1 MATKIIF
8 PGAWEFTSDK
18 QYELFS
24 LVVPTS
30 WQQVIKSL
38 AQRRVRLLGRGYPSV
53 PVYSLDRI
61 ISVCFPN
68 IIKTERNG
76 WQRPCVPWL
85 LASSRAE
92 LFDLPGFIKD
102 WLREE
107 FSCLGD
113 ELESILENLDDDAWQ
128 WEDKPVIYPLQLASE
143 NSYGIDIRFHAI
155 PDFLAVEFLKNP
167 QVSFGVND
175 EYLLRFYR
183 VVNLNQGAELMSW
196 PPYPVPL
203 IKYQKQVGT
212 AYVSFVIHFKLQT
225 VPWRSTPII
234 YHQLSIRRW
243 MTEPLQIPYRGTT
256 AYIGDNQRW
265 IDGKTQPFHFM
276 PLSIKQ
282 FNTDEGREPRWS
294 KAISELLRI
303 NGSLLPEPTVL
314 SSTPIYNWSAA
325 GEEPCN
331 LQAAIAY
338 DARHRASLLCLP
350 GVSSLD
356 LASLDSA
363 IQNKIELLDFPL
375 RRVGEAVKMSFP
387 KKKLGQKFYFWEKA
401 KSVSTPMQRPEVA
414 ARAVF
419 RTLINLSTPVASTLG
434 TKTRHWLPEESPA
447 QRGEE
452 DLNTILIV
460 WETEKCRDEL
470 IAEFCR
476 VLLLEKVTVTSLD
489 APLTKIIYKIPYGC
503 ICIITQHVG
512 ELTKLFDFN
521 DPSVEGNNRQQKRIY
536 CMERRIREIV
546 ASLPKPK
553 NLSGAI
559 IEIKSKPLISELD
572 PKLALRIG
580 AMKAGYVNQHI
591 HALTKTKKD
600 GSVYVTKDADNRVQ
614 KAVSDLLR
622 QFGVLPIPLIDLDR
636 DGINQD
642 TWLVCFHVLRRTR
655 KTTASNAPSTVAL
668 MVRVNPVTGKVE
680 ATTPSLFKTQ
690 SWLSYPSAL
699 SHLLTEK
706 WNPDFLD
713 YQTSSDEEF
722 KDYKD
727 GQVLSAFVSECLRN
741 CLNTPILEDKPPQV
755 LFMVEAQNA
764 RGVLKWLQNRALQ
777 LNKLPDELKRDMA
790 PSEINRLWVVRLR
803 TPGNTYEV
811 PVTIVKNS
819 PGSKTS
825 GLYSWQDV
833 CDYDDAL
840 YLSIRKPLNTEQG
853 TNTLQKKQ
861 SRLDNGSLQHGNP
874 RALEIAVVYCFGVGA
889 DKLASFVHNLRD
901 RWPYFANEVCL
912 PLPFRFATLASEYA
926 VSARDMEESDDVEV
940 EDDN

>member
-1 MATKIIF
+1 MATKTIL

-30 WQQVIKSL
+30 WQQVVKSL
-38 AQRRVRLLGRGYPSV
+38 AQKRVRLLGRGYPSV

-85 LASSRAE
+85 LASSRAD

-113 ELESILENLDDDAWQ
+113 DLESVIDNLDDDAWQ
-128 WEDKPVIYPLQLASE
+128 WDDKPVILPLDDV
-143 NSYGIDIRFHAI
+143 DIRFQAI

-167 QVSFGVND
+167 EVSFGVDNQ
-175 EYLLRFYR
+175 YQLKFYR

-212 AYVSFVIHFKLQT
+212 AYVSFVIRLKLQT
-225 VPWRSTPII
+225 VPWRSTPIV

-243 MTEPLQIPYRGTT
+243 MTEPLTIPYRGAT
-256 AYIGDNQRW
+256 AYIGDNRRW
-265 IDGKTQPFHFM
+265 IDGKSQPFSFM

-282 FNTDEGREPRWS
+282 FKTNEIWEPRWS
-294 KAISELLRI
+294 KAISELLKI
-303 NGSLLPEPTVL
+303 NDSLLPEPNVL
-314 SSTPIYNWSAA
+314 AAEPIYNWSAV

-331 LQAAIAY
+331 IQAAIAY
-338 DARHRASLLCLP
+338 DTRHRGGLPCLP
-350 GVSSLD
+350 GVSVLD
-356 LASLDSA
+356 LASLDNT
-363 IQNKIELLDFPL
+363 ILNKIELDNFPL
-375 RRVGEAVKMSFP
+375 RRVGEAVKVSFP
-387 KKKLGQKFYFWEKA
+387 NKKFGKKVYFWERM
-401 KSVSTPMQRPEVA
+401 STPMLRPEIA
-414 ARAVF
+414 APAV
-419 RTLINLSTPVASTLG
+419 RNLSPD
-434 TKTRHWLPEESPA
+434 PSPIR
-447 QRGEE
+447 RGELGGE
-452 DLNTILIV
+452 VGGEGEGLNSVLIL

-470 IAEFCR
+470 IREFCR
-476 VLLLEKVTVTSLD
+476 VLLLEKVDIVNLDFGVIKTV
-489 APLTKIIYKIPYGC
+489 YKSPFGC
-503 ICIITQHVG
+503 ICILTQHVG
-512 ELTKLFDFN
+512 ELTKVFDFD
-521 DPSVEGNNRQQKRIY
+521 DPSVVGSNRQQKRIY
-536 CMERRIREIV
+536 CMDKRIREV
-546 ASLPKPK
+546 VSCLPKPK
-553 NLSGAI
+553 KLSGAI
-559 IEIKSKPLISELD
+559 IEIKPKPLISELD

-591 HALTKTKKD
+591 HALTKPKKD
-600 GSVYVTKDADNRVQ
+600 GSVYVTRDADNRVQ
-614 KAVSDLLR
+614 RAVSDLLR

-636 DGINQD
+636 DGISED
-642 TWLVCFHVLRRTR
+642 IWLVCFHVLRRTR
-655 KTTASNAPSTVAL
+655 KTTASNTPSTVAL
-668 MVRVNPVTGKVE
+668 MVRVNAVTGEVQ
-680 ATTPSLFKTQ
+680 AITPSLQ
-690 SWLSYPSAL
+690 NWLPYPEVL

-713 YQTSSDEEF
+713 YQSSEEEGQ
-722 KDYKD
+722 DNKD
-727 GQVLSAFVSECLRN
+727 GQILSKFVSDCLRD
-741 CLNTPILEDKPPQV
+741 CLNTPVQGEKLPHV

-764 RGVLKWLQNRALQ
+764 RGVLKWLQNPKLQ
-777 LNKLPDELKRDMA
+777 YNKLPNELKGDML
-790 PSEINRLWVVRLR
+790 PSEVNRLWVVRLR
-803 TPGNTYEV
+803 TSGNTYEV
-811 PVTIVKNS
+811 PVTINKKS
-819 PGSKTS
+819 PGSKSS
-825 GLYSWQDV
+825 GLYCWEGV
-833 CDYDDAL
+833 CDYDGAI

-853 TNTLQKKQ
+853 TSTLQKKQ

-901 RWPYFANEVCL
+901 RWPYFANEVAL

-926 VSARDMEESDDVEV
+926 VSARDTEEFEL
-940 EDDN
+940 EDEE